1 MGTQKNCLN
10 ETVLLS
16 TKNICEN
23 RWVRK
28 YSQFYGKELCL
39 IRSTLTSLFL
49 TEPPAWGS
57 GRTIDDAGDSTP
69 TSFKFRLTGA
79 FFFSNDE
86 QGQIREAGFIISK
99 TNGSIV

>member
-1 MGTQKNCLN
+1 MGKKIFTIL
-10 ETVLLS
+10 
-16 TKNICEN
+16 CERMVFN
-23 RWVRK
+23 
-28 YSQFYGKELCL
+28 Q
-39 IRSTLTSLFL
+39 ITLTSLFL

-99 TNGSIV
+99 ANGSMV